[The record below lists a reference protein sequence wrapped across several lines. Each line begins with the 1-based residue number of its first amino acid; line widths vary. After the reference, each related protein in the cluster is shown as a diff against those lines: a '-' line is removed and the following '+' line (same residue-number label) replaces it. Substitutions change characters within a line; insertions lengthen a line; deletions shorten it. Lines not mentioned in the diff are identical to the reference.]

1 MALITTAEA
10 WNEKRILHGV
20 RAVKVS
26 VDSTMTDIEVAAL
39 IQTACYLVMGDP
51 LHESEFLCHSQLPKG
66 RSSVSQE
73 PPP

>member
-26 VDSTMTDIEVAAL
+26 VDSTMTDIEVAAVTNTNGL
-39 IQTACYLVMGDP
+39 LP
-51 LHESEFLCHSQLPKG
+51 CHG
-66 RSSVSQE
+66 RSTSRI
-73 PPP
+73 